1 MNYWKEHKT
10 LRMALIAAC
19 FAVGMVLIVA
29 GWRMTGTLGGLG
41 LMLVGL
47 VVLMAALWLYN
58 KVFQDPKS
66 AKKK

>member
-1 MNYWKEHKT
+1 M
-10 LRMALIAAC
+10 LFRS
-19 FAVGMVLIVA
+19 
-29 GWRMTGTLGGLG
+29 RMTGTLGGLG